1 MEGGNRFDIAGRA
14 EDDLVRR
21 AGVGAAGP
29 VAGLTITGFLG
40 NSPRDGYRRIYLD
53 RSLERYVEF
62 AVDHI
67 LDGREVPAGESPF
80 VGEQATSVRLR
91 PDARVDVARTVSA
104 DAFDLQ
110 TRLGDALPVAAP
122 GDVLFGPSGRCG
134 SARYRCTR
142 QYCAEADAPEGEF
155 NWPWFRGP

>member
-62 AVDHI
+62 AVDDVV
-67 LDGREVPAGESPF
+67 DGREVPAGESPF
-80 VGEQATSVRLR
+80 VGEQAT
-91 PDARVDVARTVSA
+91 
-104 DAFDLQ
+104 
-110 TRLGDALPVAAP
+110 
-122 GDVLFGPSGRCG
+122 RCG
-134 SARYRCTR
+134 SAPTRASTSRGPCRPTRSTSRRGSATRCPSRRPGTSSSARPGDCGSARSRCTR
-142 QYCAEADAPEGEF
+142 AVLRGGRRPRGRVQLA
-155 NWPWFRGP
+155 WFRP